1 MDIAGLRKQ
10 KTLEATKMSIKCL
23 KIDTSCDGTV
33 VPPSQFIDVP
43 IVSGARIFETINKT
57 WHADCKITAVSKI
70 LDWLV
75 K

>member
-1 MDIAGLRKQ
+1 MSGKYIQLSQLR
-10 KTLEATKMSIKCL
+10 ESAIM
-23 KIDTSCDGTV
+23 
-33 VPPSQFIDVP
+33 PPMQFVDVP

-57 WHADCKITAVSKI
+57 WHADCRIKAVSKI